1 LVEPGRDF
9 QPGDEVVVGLK
20 DGTRMVRE
28 LAFQEEGR
36 VGLDAIPYRQD
47 RIEVAEAEVA
57 YLHLVT
63 GILYGRR
70 AASRQA

>member
-1 LVEPGRDF
+1 
-9 QPGDEVVVGLK
+9 
-20 DGTRMVRE
+20 MVRE

-47 RIEVAEAEVA
+47 RIEVEEVEVA

-70 AASRQA
+70 AAPRQA